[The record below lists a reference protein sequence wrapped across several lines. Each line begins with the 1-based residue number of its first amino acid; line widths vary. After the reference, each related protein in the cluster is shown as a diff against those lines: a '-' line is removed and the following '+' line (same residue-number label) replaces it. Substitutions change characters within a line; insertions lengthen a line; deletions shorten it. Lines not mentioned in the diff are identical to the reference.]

1 MVFRKKHVL
10 TTIFLAL
17 FSTTVFASGFCD
29 GFQRGYIVGYK
40 QAKGVSL
47 PPLPPLCPL
56 KPLKGFGDP
65 ASDYEFGYTI
75 GFKKGLAAG
84 Y

>member
-1 MVFRKKHVL
+1 MIFRKKHIL

-17 FSTTVFASGFCD
+17 FSTSVFASDFCD
-29 GFQRGYIVGYK
+29 GFKRGYIAGYK
-40 QAKGVSL
+40 QAKGTSL

-65 ASDYEFGYTI
+65 ESDYEFGYTI
-75 GFKKGLAAG
+75 GFKKGLTAR
-84 Y
+84 